1 VLVHVPDV
9 VFPDVEDGCTDILEQ
24 MVAGWAEDNH
34 YQVEVAED
42 IHKLEAVGQSTCIRV
57 QSLNQSLSSYYYY

>member
-1 VLVHVPDV
+1 
-9 VFPDVEDGCTDILEQ
+9 VFRDVEDGCMGILEK

-42 IHKLEAVGQSTCIRV
+42 IHKLEAVGQSTWIRV
-57 QSLNQSLSSYYYY
+57 QSLNQSLSYHYYY